1 MIILRNFFLAMVFIH
16 FLRAQ
21 MLNLTGLQALIANI
35 LSVVTILGACYLGNY
50 KELILFEIAVSG
62 LFVLYLFFIGSS
74 IIIKE
79 AEWFKMLIW
88 FILFIFAFPYGN
100 REYKEMIEQEKQ
112 ISDKQ
117 QSDITKEDELK

>member
-1 MIILRNFFLAMVFIH
+1 MVFIH

-21 MLNLTGLQALIANI
+21 MLNLTCLKVLIAN
-35 LSVVTILGACYLGNY
+35 
-50 KELILFEIAVSG
+50 
-62 LFVLYLFFIGSS
+62 
-74 IIIKE
+74 
-79 AEWFKMLIW
+79 
-88 FILFIFAFPYGN
+88 IFAFPYGN